1 MHIWVLTDGKAG
13 DLQPCL
19 GVADR
24 LAELMGAEQQ
34 KTVIEQRVVEPAPP
48 WVWLMPYGPVSP
60 FIKPNSPADPLRKPY
75 PDIAIASGRRAVAY
89 LRHLK
94 QRAPDCLTVFLKDP
108 KTGTG
113 AADLIWVPGHDTL
126 RGPNILV
133 SDTGPHRISQ
143 ARLAAK
149 RAEPNSQIAA
159 LPHPRLGVLLGGP
172 AQKTIY
178 DEDDLADLVRH
189 LESLAGQAG
198 SVLITTSRRT
208 PQSWLKALAPL
219 AKSKPGIMWTPQS
232 KTDNPYLDFLAC
244 ADALV
249 VTGDSHNMVSEAL
262 ATGVPLYLFA
272 PKRLS
277 PKLSAFVK
285 AVYAH
290 ELALPLDKTSH
301 SNLVLTPQKPI
312 DSTATIAEQIRDK
325 LKARK
330 PDL

>member
-1 MHIWVLTDGKAG
+1 
-13 DLQPCL
+13 
-19 GVADR
+19 
-24 LAELMGAEQQ
+24 
-34 KTVIEQRVVEPAPP
+34 
-48 WVWLMPYGPVSP
+48 
-60 FIKPNSPADPLRKPY
+60 
-75 PDIAIASGRRAVAY
+75 
-89 LRHLK
+89 
-94 QRAPDCLTVFLKDP
+94 
-108 KTGTG
+108 
-113 AADLIWVPGHDTL
+113 
-126 RGPNILV
+126 
-133 SDTGPHRISQ
+133 
-143 ARLAAK
+143 
-149 RAEPNSQIAA
+149 
-159 LPHPRLGVLLGGP
+159 
-172 AQKTIY
+172 
-178 DEDDLADLVRH
+178 
-189 LESLAGQAG
+189 
-198 SVLITTSRRT
+198 
-208 PQSWLKALAPL
+208 
-219 AKSKPGIMWTPQS
+219 MWTPQS